1 MSFITQE
8 QAEQI
13 LGADFAPAGDK
24 ARLVLLANTW
34 MKNEV
39 GFIPDPIDPVLS
51 DAACEII
58 KGIQAGVIYSGI
70 ARQTTSESVKAD
82 TVQVS
87 ETFAEGSREISEYEQ
102 IAQAFID
109 SLNLVNPDATQGF
122 GFEVFRA

>member
-24 ARLVLLANTW
+24 ARLIKLANTW
-34 MKNEV
+34 MRNEV
-39 GFIPDPIDPVLS
+39 GYVPDPIDPLLK

-58 KGIQAGVIYSGI
+58 KGIIAGVIYAGI
-70 ARQTTSESVKAD
+70 TRQSTSESVKAD

-87 ETFAEGSREISEYEQ
+87 ETFAEGSVEVSEFEQ
-102 IAQAFID
+102 IARAYIS
-109 SLNLVNPDATQGF
+109 SLDLKPKGF
-122 GFEVFRA
+122 TFKVYRA

>member
-1 MSFITQE
+1 MSFITQ
-8 QAEQI
+8 QDAEQI

-34 MKNEV
+34 MKNEI
-39 GFIPDPIDPVLS
+39 GYIPDEITEELK

-58 KGIQAGVIYSGI
+58 KGILAKVIYAGI

-87 ETFAEGSREISEYEQ
+87 ETFAEGSVEISEYEQ
-102 IAQAFID
+102 IAKALID
-109 SLNLVNPDATQGF
+109 SLDLKPKGF
-122 GFEVFRA
+122 GFEVYRA

>member
-13 LGADFAPAGDK
+13 LGVDFAPAGDK
-24 ARLVLLANTW
+24 ARLIKLANTW
-34 MKNEV
+34 MRNEV
-39 GFIPDPIDPVLS
+39 GFVPDEIDPVLK

-58 KGIQAGVIYSGI
+58 KGIIAGVIYAGV

-82 TVQVS
+82 TVQVTES
-87 ETFAEGSREISEYEQ
+87 FAEGSVEISEFEQ
-102 IAQAFID
+102 IARAFIG
-109 SLNLVNPDATQGF
+109 SLDLKSKGF

>member
-13 LGADFAPAGDK
+13 LGANFAPAGDK
-24 ARLVLLANTW
+24 ARLIKLANTW
-34 MKNEV
+34 MRNEV
-39 GFIPDPIDPVLS
+39 GYVPDPIDSLLI

-58 KGIQAGVIYSGI
+58 KGIIAGVIYAGI

-82 TVQVS
+82 TVQVTES
-87 ETFAEGSREISEYEQ
+87 FAEGSVEISEFEQ
-102 IAQAFID
+102 IALAFID
-109 SLNLVNPDATQGF
+109 SLNLKPKVF

>member
-13 LGADFAPAGDK
+13 LGVDFAPVGDK
-24 ARLVLLANTW
+24 ARLIKLANTW
-34 MKNEV
+34 MRNEV
-39 GFIPDPIDPVLS
+39 GYVPDPIDSLLI

-58 KGIQAGVIYSGI
+58 KGIIAGVIYAGI

-82 TVQVS
+82 TVQVTES
-87 ETFAEGSREISEYEQ
+87 FAEGSVEISEFEQ
-102 IAQAFID
+102 IALAFID
-109 SLNLVNPDATQGF
+109 SLNLKPKVF

>member
-13 LGADFAPAGDK
+13 LGAGFAPAGDK
-24 ARLVLLANTW
+24 ARLIKLANTW
-34 MKNEV
+34 MRNEV
-39 GFIPDPIDPVLS
+39 GFVPDEIDPVLK

-58 KGIQAGVIYSGI
+58 KGIIAGVIYAGI

-82 TVQVS
+82 TVQVTES
-87 ETFAEGSREISEYEQ
+87 FAEGSVEISEFEQ
-102 IAQAFID
+102 IALAFID
-109 SLNLVNPDATQGF
+109 SLNLKPKGF

>member
-13 LGADFAPAGDK
+13 LGADFAPTSDK
-24 ARLVLLANTW
+24 ARLIKLSNTW

-39 GFIPDPIDPVLS
+39 GYVPDTIDPILI

-58 KGIQAGVIYSGI
+58 KGINAGVIYAGI

-102 IAQAFID
+102 IAKALID
-109 SLNLVNPDATQGF
+109 SLNLKSKGF
-122 GFEVFRA
+122 TFEVYRG

>member
-13 LGADFAPAGDK
+13 LGVDFAPVGDK
-24 ARLVLLANTW
+24 ARLIKLANTW
-34 MKNEV
+34 MRNEV
-39 GFIPDPIDPVLS
+39 GYVPDPIDSLLI

-58 KGIQAGVIYSGI
+58 KGIIAGVIYAGI

-82 TVQVS
+82 TVQVTES
-87 ETFAEGSREISEYEQ
+87 FAEGSVEVSEFEQ
-102 IAQAFID
+102 IALAFID
-109 SLNLVNPDATQGF
+109 SLNLKPKGF